1 MANYCDYNM
10 RVRGT
15 KENVY
20 KFHKRMRDYDSPNH
34 LFRMF
39 AADIYDEYDN
49 EDGTTTID
57 IGGYCAWSIES
68 CCRASG
74 YSNGVDLF
82 EVNTRE
88 LELKL
93 ECWSSEEGM
102 CFQEH
107 YLYDNGECQI
117 NDSVDWYVYCFDE
130 SEQTFEEFLKSN
142 NIKNKTKEDLQDD
155 LLYVG
160 GFKDYDEFRI

>member
-1 MANYCDYNM
+1 MANNCDYNM

-20 KFHKRMRDYDSPNH
+20 EFHKRMRDYDSPNH

-39 AADIYDEYDN
+39 AADIYDEFQN

-88 LELKL
+88 LGLKL
-93 ECWSSEEGM
+93 ECWSNEEGM

-117 NDSVDWYVYCFDE
+117 SDSVDWHVYCFD
-130 SEQTFEEFLKSN
+130 
-142 NIKNKTKEDLQDD
+142 
-155 LLYVG
+155 
-160 GFKDYDEFRI
+160 